1 MSELEIKQFA
11 NKVAGLMYVSLAIWI
26 CIIIYQ
32 LIVGLLTLLIGY
44 GFGTLAI
51 MVYNLIGCIRYFKS
65 ISIIKTY
72 STKQDAAYLVSYFE
86 RSIPMCWI
94 FMFVNL
100 LFGGFFGFIGN
111 LYDLI
116 LSYYVKSKK
125 GELLMPT
132 QEPIIYDVE
141 N

>member
-1 MSELEIKQFA
+1 MSEFEIKKFA
-11 NKVAGLMYVSLAIWI
+11 NKVAGLMYVSFAIWI
-26 CIIIYQ
+26 CIIVYQ
-32 LIVGLLTLLIGY
+32 FFVGLLTLIIGY
-44 GFGTLAI
+44 GVGTLAI

-72 STKQDAAYLVSYFE
+72 STKQDAANLVAYFE

-125 GELLMPT
+125 GELLMPA
-132 QEPIIYDVE
+132 QDPIVYDVE